1 VFRSEREF
9 LEKFKGLMEMSK
21 NYREF
26 RVQRKSCKVKEGE
39 DFNHRN
45 TLKYFE
51 D

>member
-1 VFRSEREF
+1 MQVLCKPKKIKELVSIH
-9 LEKFKGLMEMSK
+9 KF
-21 NYREF
+21 
-26 RVQRKSCKVKEGE
+26 KVKEGE